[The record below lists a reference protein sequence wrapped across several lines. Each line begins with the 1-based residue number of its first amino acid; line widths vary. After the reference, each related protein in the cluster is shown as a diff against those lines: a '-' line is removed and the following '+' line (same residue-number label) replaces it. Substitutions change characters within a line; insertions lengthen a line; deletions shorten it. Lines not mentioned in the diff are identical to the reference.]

1 MNRRILLVSVM
12 VLVMTLGFPG
22 RSLSQL
28 SVNTGTAISMTPLE
42 FVQTY
47 LVGTGVTVSNAIYN
61 GSPLPL
67 NSSMR
72 TPLKYRDQIGSF
84 TTTGGAQS
92 QLGINGGVIL
102 SSGYVAKAIEPAN
115 PSDDME
121 GNNQPF
127 EGDADLH
134 ILANKEIN
142 DKSVL
147 EFDFIPQTDVITF
160 RYVFCSVEFDQFCVS
175 NYNDA
180 FGLFLSGPGIA
191 GGLGFTNDAVNIAL
205 LPETVNFVTIANVCA
220 ADNGNTGKG
229 VYSWWNNP
237 KTYFSY
243 NRLTY
248 VFTASY
254 TVTCNQSYHMK
265 FAIGDA
271 SDGTLDS
278 GVFLEQNSFSSN
290 SVTASASFSN
300 PLTGTYLVE
309 GCGTATLTYGI
320 PEPHTGDFTILL
332 NIDPSGTATQADVL
346 PNPFPTQVII
356 PAGHLTAPSIIIS
369 AIADATPE
377 PIENLV
383 ISASSTSCSIVNTVT
398 NELLIK
404 DRDPLLVN
412 VANKTVCDGTPVTL
426 SAVVSGGQPILPAG
440 NFNYLWSNAATT
452 TAITLSPPMGQT
464 LYSVSVTDAC
474 SETGIATA
482 FVNAG
487 SIPSSALPITGTNPV
502 CAPSTGI
509 TYSIPPMTGADT
521 YTWTVPPGATITSG
535 GNTSNIT
542 VDYSTLASPGS
553 ITVKGIN
560 NICGSGQAV
569 TMALNVAP
577 SAQPAGTISGNTN
590 ICTPASGILFSVPA
604 ITGANNYVW
613 NLPAGVSIVA
623 GNNTNAI
630 TVDFSLSSASGNITV
645 YGQSTL
651 CGNGLSSTLPLSIHP
666 DPQPAGPVSGLTTL
680 CVPVTGITF
689 SIAAVTGADSYIWTL
704 PPGANIT
711 TGSGTNSIVV
721 DFSQTAVSGTVTVKA
736 HSNYCGDGV
745 PASLSLV
752 IHPTPEAA
760 GPVTGN
766 TPVCQGTTVM
776 NYTIAPVNYATSYD
790 WSVPTGVTIT
800 GGAGT
805 IQISCLFTTS
815 AVSGNFSVTGFNAE
829 CSHGQ
834 PAVKP
839 VVVNPLPDPAGT
851 ITTISGA
858 TVCQGTAGVPYNI
871 NAILDA
877 QSYLWNFTGTGSTL
891 TNNGSSL
898 LIDFSATATSGLLQ
912 VTGHNSCG
920 DGPASPLFPVT
931 VNPKPIADFLVC
943 NDLKTT
949 KNGRPII
956 LKGGRPMGTG
966 GIYSGIGVSQVS
978 PGIYAFDP
986 QSSSVAGGGT
996 ANGLPYTITYRFT
1009 NVYSCVDEKSITLS
1023 VFASNAN
1030 DPCPGTVRDYRDNQS
1045 YPTFHTGSGIG
1056 ARCWTAAN
1064 LNYGNFT
1071 DQLQSQTDNCYL
1083 EKYCKDNIEAQC
1095 IQSGG
1100 FYQWGE
1106 LMQYQETPQYQDLC
1120 PPGWHVPTAAD
1131 WDNLITDFNGN
1142 GIAGSALKDTVFA
1155 NGFHG
1160 LLKGL
1165 FYMNRTWAFG
1175 SGSITGSIFWTAD
1188 ALSTDFATSRGINI
1202 YNLSVS
1208 LYPSSRANAFPVRC
1222 IRN

>member
-1 MNRRILLVSVM
+1 M
-12 VLVMTLGFPG
+12 
-22 RSLSQL
+22 SQL
-28 SVNTGTAISMTPLE
+28 TVNTGTAISMTPLE

-47 LVGTGVTVSNAIYN
+47 LVGTGVTVSNATYN
-61 GSPLPL
+61 GSALPL

-72 TPLKYRDQIGSF
+72 TPPKYRDQIGSF
-84 TTTGGAQS
+84 TATGGAQS
-92 QLGINGGVIL
+92 QLGISGGVIL
-102 SSGYVAKAIEPAN
+102 SSGYVAKAIAPAD

-160 RYVFCSVEFDQFCVS
+160 RYVFCSVEFDQYCGS
-175 NYNDA
+175 PYNDA
-180 FGLFLSGPGIA
+180 FGLFLSGYGIA

-205 LPETVNFVTIANVCA
+205 LPGTANYVTIANVCA
-220 ADNGNTGKG
+220 SDNGNTGKG

-254 TVTCNQSYHMK
+254 TVTCNQTYHMK

-271 SDGTLDS
+271 NDGILDS

-290 SVTASASFSN
+290 NVIASASFSN
-300 PLTGTYLVE
+300 PQTGTYLVE

-332 NIDPSGTATQADVL
+332 NIDPSGTATQADIL
-346 PNPFPTQVII
+346 PNPFPTQVVI
-356 PAGHLTAPSIIIS
+356 PAGQLTAPPIIIS
-369 AIADATPE
+369 AVADATPE

-383 ISASSTSCSIVNTVT
+383 IKATSTSCSIVNTVT

-404 DRDPLLVN
+404 DHDPLLVN
-412 VANKTVCDGTPVTL
+412 VDNQTVCNGMPVTL
-426 SAVVSGGQPILPAG
+426 SALVSGGQPILPAG

-452 TAITLSPPMGQT
+452 PAITLSPPMGQT

-474 SETGIATA
+474 SETTIATA
-482 FVNAG
+482 YVNAG
-487 SIPSSALPITGTNPV
+487 TIPASALPITGTNPV

-509 TYSIPPMTGADT
+509 TYSIPPMAGADS
-521 YTWTVPPGATITSG
+521 YTWTVPPGAVITSG
-535 GNTSNIT
+535 GSTHAIT
-542 VDYSTLASPGS
+542 VDYSALASPGS

-560 NICGSGQAV
+560 NICGSGPVV
-569 TMALNVAP
+569 TMALTVAP
-577 SAQPAGTISGNTN
+577 SAQPAGTITGNTN
-590 ICTPASGILFSVPA
+590 ICTPASGLLFSVPA
-604 ITGANNYVW
+604 ITGANNYIW
-613 NLPAGVSIVA
+613 TLPAGASIVA

-630 TVDFSLSSASGNITV
+630 TVDFSLSSTSGNVTV

-651 CGNGLSSTLPLSIHP
+651 CGNGLPSSLPLSIHP
-666 DPQPAGPVSGLTTL
+666 DPQPAGPVSGLATL
-680 CVPVTGITF
+680 CVPATGITY
-689 SIAAVTGADSYIWTL
+689 SIAPVTGADSYIWSV
-704 PPGANIT
+704 PPGAIIT
-711 TGSGTNSIVV
+711 AGSTTSSIVV
-721 DFSQTAVSGTVTVKA
+721 DFSQTALSGPVTVKG
-736 HSNYCGDGV
+736 HSNFCGDGL
-745 PASLSLV
+745 PASLALT
-752 IHPTPEAA
+752 IHPTPEAS
-760 GPVTGN
+760 GPVSGN
-766 TPVCQGTTVM
+766 TPVCQGTAVVT
-776 NYTIAPVNYATSYD
+776 YAISPVNYSTSYD
-790 WSVPTGVTIT
+790 WSVPGGVTIT
-800 GGAGT
+800 SGAGT
-805 IQISCLFTTS
+805 TQISCIFTTS
-815 AVSGNFSVTGFNAE
+815 AVSGNFTVRGFNAE
-829 CSHGQ
+829 CNYGQ
-834 PAVKP
+834 PAVKA
-839 VVVNPLPDPAGT
+839 VVVNPLPGPAVVIASNT
-851 ITTISGA
+851 GA
-858 TVCQGTAGVPYNI
+858 TVCQGETAIPYSI
-871 NAILDA
+871 NVIPDA
-877 QSYLWNFTGTGSTL
+877 GSYIWNFTGTGATL

-912 VTGHNSCG
+912 VTGHNGCG
-920 DGPASPLFPVT
+920 DGPSSPLFPVT

-956 LKGGRPMGTG
+956 LKGGRPIGPG
-966 GIYSGIGVSQVS
+966 GIYSGTGVSQVS
-978 PGIYAFDP
+978 PGVYAFDP
-986 QSSSVAGGGT
+986 QSGSVAGGGT

-1009 NVYSCVDEKSITLS
+1009 NIYNCVDEKSITLS

-1064 LNYGNFT
+1064 LNYGNYT
-1071 DQLQSQTDNCYL
+1071 DQLQSQTDNCL
-1083 EKYCKDNIEAQC
+1083 PEKYCKDNIAANC
-1095 IQSGG
+1095 SQSGG

-1106 LMQYQETPQYQDLC
+1106 MMQYQETSQYQDLC
-1120 PPGWHVPTAAD
+1120 PPGWHVPTAVD
-1131 WDNLITDFNGN
+1131 WDNLITDLNGN
-1142 GIAGSALKDTVFA
+1142 GIAGSALKDTVVA

-1160 LLKGL
+1160 LLKGIYYL
-1165 FYMNRTWAFG
+1165 NRNWSFG
-1175 SGSITGSIFWTAD
+1175 SGLNTGSIFWTAD
-1188 ALSTDFATSRGINI
+1188 ALSADYATARGINI